1 MTRIRGR
8 QNGETVFE
16 FESPEHGRAEAMA
29 SRIAPSYAATSDLEV
44 QHYSGGRWRRRAVLK
59 AGTKDFVLKPI
70 PEGAR
75 TRGFASQTPERK
87 REISALGVA
96 ARRNKG

>member
-29 SRIAPSYAATSDLEV
+29 SRIAPSYSATSDLEV

-59 AGTKDFVLKPI
+59 KGETDFVLKPV

>member
-8 QNGETVFE
+8 QNGMTVFE
-16 FESPEHGRAEAMA
+16 VDAEENGRAETIA
-29 SRIAPSYAATSDLEV
+29 SVYAAQYSIDGPLEI
-44 QHYSGGRWRRRAVLK
+44 QHHSGGRWRRRAILK
-59 AGTKDFVLKPI
+59 KGETDFVLKPI

-75 TRGFASQTPERK
+75 TRGFASQTEERK

-96 ARRNKG
+96 ARLNRG

>member
-8 QNGETVFE
+8 QNGMTVFE
-16 FESPEHGRAEAMA
+16 VDAPEPGRAEAIA
-29 SRIAPSYAATSDLEV
+29 SVYAAQYSIDGPLEI
-44 QHYSGGRWRRRAVLK
+44 QHHSGGRWRRRAILK
-59 AGTKDFVLKPI
+59 AGTKDFALKPI

>member
-16 FESPEHGRAEAMA
+16 FDMTEHGAAEARA
-29 SRIAPSYAATSDLEV
+29 TRAAPMYTDYGPLEI
-44 QHYSGGRWRRRAVLK
+44 QHHSGGRWRRRAILK
-59 AGTKDFVLKPI
+59 KGETDFVLKPI

-96 ARRNKG
+96 ARLNKG

>member
-16 FESPEHGRAEAMA
+16 FDMPEHGAAEALA

-44 QHYSGGRWRRRAVLK
+44 QHHSGGRWRRRAILK
-59 AGTKDFVLKPI
+59 KGETNFVLKPI

-75 TRGFASQTPERK
+75 TRGFASQTEERK

>member
-16 FESPEHGRAEAMA
+16 FESSEYGRAEALA

-44 QHYSGGRWRRRAVLK
+44 QHHSGGRWRRRAMLK

-75 TRGFASQTPERK
+75 SRGFASQTEERK